1 MFFLAFLINSETLIM
16 FMIKFN
22 MTKYRTH
29 KCNELNISNVGNQ
42 VRLSG
47 WVHSIRDHGSLLFID
62 LRDNYGITQCVIDIE
77 KDKNLVELAS
87 KLTLESVIMVDG
99 VVVARSKETI
109 NPDLSTGEIEVQLQK
124 LEVESRAEQIP
135 FQIADET
142 QNYPED
148 LRLKYRYLDLR
159 TKKMHRN
166 IHLRNQVIDFLRQE
180 MKKQDFE
187 EFQTPIL
194 TSSSPE
200 GARDFLVPS
209 RTFPGKFYA
218 LPQAPQQFKQLLM
231 IAGFDKYFQIAP
243 CFRDEGTRADRLLY
257 FYQLDM
263 EMSFVEQ
270 EDVWAVMEPV
280 LYNTFKHFR
289 PDRKITEAPFPKIK
303 YWDAMLKYGSDKPDL
318 RNPIEICD
326 VSNVFRGSD
335 FSIFAKAL
343 ASSDKVV
350 VRAIPAP
357 QTSEKPRSFFDKM
370 VAYAME
376 EGAKGLGYINWTK
389 EGEAKGPVA
398 KFLNP
403 ERLEELKKIAKLN
416 NGDTLFFSCGSKLEA
431 SKLAGKVRIRLG
443 NELNLID
450 KERYAFCWIVDF
462 PFFEENEETGSI
474 DFAHNPF
481 SMPQG
486 GLDALTNTKD
496 PYDILAYQYDIV
508 CNGFELASGGVRN
521 NKVELMYK
529 AFEMVGYS
537 KAAVDDKFG
546 GMVNAFKYGAPPHAG
561 CAPGID
567 RMVMLLLD
575 EENLREVTAF
585 PTNGKGEDLMMNAPS
600 TITEMQL
607 RELHI
612 KVRESNNGKK

>member
-1 MFFLAFLINSETLIM
+1 
-16 FMIKFN
+16 
-22 MTKYRTH
+22 MTKYRTNT
-29 KCNELNISNVGNQ
+29 CNDLRVANVGSR
-42 VRLSG
+42 VKLSG

-87 KLTLESVIMVDG
+87 KITLESVIIIEG
-99 VVVARSKETI
+99 TVVARTKETI
-109 NPDLSTGEIEVQLQK
+109 NPNLPTGEIEVELDK
-124 LEVESRAEQIP
+124 LEIESKAEQIP

-166 IHLRNQVIDFLRQE
+166 IQMRSNVIDFMRQE
-180 MKKQDFE
+180 MKAQGFL

-231 IAGFDKYFQIAP
+231 VAGFDKYFQIAP

-280 LYNTFKHFR
+280 MINLFKHFR
-289 PDRKITEAPFPKIK
+289 PERKVSEEFPRIK
-303 YWDAMLKYGSDKPDL
+303 YWDAMLKYGTDKPDL

-335 FSIFAKAL
+335 FAVFAKAL
-343 ASSDKVV
+343 DSSNKVV

-370 VAYAME
+370 VAYAIE
-376 EGAKGLGYINWTK
+376 EGAKGLGYITWTK

-403 ERLEELKKIAKLN
+403 ERLEQLKKIAKLE

-431 SKLAGKVRIRLG
+431 SKLAGKVRTRLG

-450 KERYAFCWIVDF
+450 KEAYAFCWIVDF
-462 PFFEENEETGSI
+462 PFYEISEETGAL

-486 GLDALTNTKD
+486 GLEALNSTED
-496 PYDILAYQYDIV
+496 PLDLLAYQYDAV
-508 CNGFELASGGVRN
+508 CNGYELASGGVRN
-521 NKVELMYK
+521 HRPDIMYK
-529 AFEMVGYS
+529 AFEKVGYP
-537 KAAVDDKFG
+537 KEAVDDKFG

-561 CAPGID
+561 SAFGIE
-567 RMVMLLLD
+567 RIIMLLLD

-585 PTNGKGEDLMMNAPS
+585 PTNGKGEDLMMNAPAEA
-600 TITEMQL
+600 TELQL

-612 KVRESNNGKK
+612 KLR

>member
-1 MFFLAFLINSETLIM
+1 
-16 FMIKFN
+16 

-29 KCNELNISNVGNQ
+29 TCGELRVADVGKQ
-42 VRLSG
+42 TKLSG
-47 WVHSIRDHGSLLFID
+47 WVHSVRDHGGLLFID

-77 KDKNLVELAS
+77 KDKKLVDLAS
-87 KLTLESVIMVDG
+87 KITLESVITIEG
-99 VVVARSKETI
+99 KVVARTKETI
-109 NPDLSTGEIEVQLQK
+109 NPELKTGEIEVELDK
-124 LEVESRAEQIP
+124 LDIESKAEQIP
-135 FQIADET
+135 FQVADEN

-148 LRLKYRYLDLR
+148 LRLKYRFLDLR

-166 IHLRNQVIDFLRQE
+166 IQLRSEIIEFMRQE
-180 MKKQDFE
+180 MIKQGFL

-209 RTFPGKFYA
+209 RIHPGKFYA
-218 LPQAPQQFKQLLM
+218 LPQAPQQFKEMLM

-270 EDVWAVMEPV
+270 EDIWAVMEPV
-280 LYNTFKHFR
+280 IYNTFKTFR
-289 PDRKITEAPFPKIK
+289 PDRKVNEYPFPKIT

-335 FSIFAKAL
+335 FAVFAKAL
-343 ASSDKVV
+343 SSSDKVV

-370 VAYAME
+370 VAYAIE
-376 EGAKGLGYINWTK
+376 EGAKGLGYITWTK

-398 KFLNP
+398 KFLNT
-403 ERLEELKKIAKLN
+403 ERLEQLKKISKIE
-416 NGDTLFFSCGSKLEA
+416 NGDTLFFACASMLEA
-431 SKLAGKVRIRLG
+431 SKLAGKVRTKLG
-443 NELNLID
+443 NELGLINKD
-450 KERYAFCWIVDF
+450 EYKFCWIVDF
-462 PFFEENEETGSI
+462 PFYEENEETGAI
-474 DFAHNPF
+474 DFMHNPF

-486 GLDALTNTKD
+486 GLDALLNTEN

-508 CNGFELASGGVRN
+508 GNGYELASGGIRSN
-521 NKVELMYK
+521 RLEITYK
-529 AFEMVGYS
+529 AFEKVGYS
-537 KAAVDDKFG
+537 KEAVDDKFA
-546 GMVNAFKYGAPPHAG
+546 GMVKALKYGVPPHGG

-567 RMVMLLLD
+567 RIIMLILD

-585 PTNGKGEDLMMNAPS
+585 PTNGRGEDLLMNAPS
-600 TITEMQL
+600 EIDEMQL

-612 KVRESNNGKK
+612 KLR